1 MELEKFIQRRPH
13 RRACGKRTHPHKTKA
28 NIPECSAGRPIC
40 TDHMQLGECEEG
52 AKAISELFK
61 NESGVA
67 SHTRTWSFEFDQSV
81 KRVIDIQMLF
91 VLSSFPLLLFS
102 SVPFFNLPRFFFR
115 SHWKFETVPLLFRT
129 CVLLLLHHPVV
140 PRGGGIRSVKM
151 RGRPRPF
158 WSLEFPIYYATYFP
172 PETFQNERI
181 SQNWSSR
188 GPH

>member
-1 MELEKFIQRRPH
+1 
-13 RRACGKRTHPHKTKA
+13 
-28 NIPECSAGRPIC
+28 
-40 TDHMQLGECEEG
+40 MQLGECEEG

-102 SVPFFNLPRFFFR
+102 SVPFFNLPRFFSARIGNSKRFHYYSEHVCCCCCTTR
-115 SHWKFETVPLLFRT
+115 LSRGLF
-129 CVLLLLHHPVV
+129 VSE
-140 PRGGGIRSVKM
+140 GGGIRSVKM